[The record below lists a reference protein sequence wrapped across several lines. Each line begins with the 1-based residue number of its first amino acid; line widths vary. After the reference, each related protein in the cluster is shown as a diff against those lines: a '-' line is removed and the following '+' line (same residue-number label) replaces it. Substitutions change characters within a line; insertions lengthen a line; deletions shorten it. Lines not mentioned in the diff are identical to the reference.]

1 MIHKFFT
8 TLGLAFLG
16 IALAQ
21 AASYRWQQQGEQLA
35 LVDGTTLIGTIQT
48 EIPASLQSQFESEQL
63 DAKTFRLTCRLTATE
78 TGPAQRISIAFS
90 HQEQADWWMIPAISY
105 QGNPWGR
112 GQVRIGAYEDGT
124 VRSYSYRRTPIPG
137 AVYSEGT
144 RYAVAT

>member
-8 TLGLAFLG
+8 TLGLVFLG

-90 HQEQADWWMIPAISY
+90 HQEQAEI
-105 QGNPWGR
+105 GR
-112 GQVRIGAYEDGT
+112 AHV
-124 VRSYSYRRTPIPG
+124 
-137 AVYSEGT
+137 
-144 RYAVAT
+144 